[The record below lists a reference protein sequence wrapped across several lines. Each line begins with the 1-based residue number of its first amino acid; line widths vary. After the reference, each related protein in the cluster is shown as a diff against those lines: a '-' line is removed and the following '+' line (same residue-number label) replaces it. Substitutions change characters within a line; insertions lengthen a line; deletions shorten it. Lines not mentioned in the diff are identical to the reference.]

1 MDSVLKLCTPLQQL
15 SSRYYE
21 SSFTCMISKMDSDS
35 GQHGDRGATRRQFQ
49 CAQHRCQECAPS
61 RVYSEGAVQYSTSV
75 SGFVEC
81 LQASPAR
88 LLKKETLASSPVIL
102 VNEARAI
109 MLFSHAQTLLREW
122 PRLEYDPHHLHQL
135 LSSTHDRPGGSVQ
148 HPAARSSVRELRQV
162 DAPT

>member
-1 MDSVLKLCTPLQQL
+1 MDSILKLCTPLQQL

-21 SSFTCMISKMDSDS
+21 SSFTCMISKMDGDS
-35 GQHGDRGATRRQFQ
+35 GQHGDRGATRLQSQ
-49 CAQHRCQECAPS
+49 CAPS
-61 RVYSEGAVQYSTSV
+61 RVYSVGAVQYSTSV

-88 LLKKETLASSPVIL
+88 LLKKEALASSPVIL
-102 VNEARAI
+102 VNEARSI

-135 LSSTHDRPGGSVQ
+135 LSSTHDRPGESVQ